1 MKKAVFLFCLTTLCL
16 LSCSP
21 QERPLAAPVELNGVP
36 FLEMPFER
44 LPDMNIPRM
53 SHSLCY
59 VNEEVIAIGG
69 HTTGF
74 VPTKTAEYF
83 KGGKWHLA
91 EPYYIHDDGF
101 GLVLSSGKILVGG
114 GYAGDFGI
122 GQSWGT
128 ELYDPASHSFSHLP
142 ILDRKRTHATALELD
157 GGRVLI
163 AGNWY
168 APDQLEIYTPE
179 SGFQK
184 EKEVSQARSF
194 PYILRSGQDNVLIFS
209 ALDNYGNELNPI
221 LIDRLEGESFT
232 VPLLEQW
239 RPVVPGDSGIRMNQF
254 EVGNYSYLIQAIG
267 PGGVLSALL
276 VSGEEFSLLE
286 LEHPIPQESPWGP
299 IQYNDNFYTD
309 KEKGIAW
316 LLGADS
322 GEHLFLLELG
332 YGAALRG
339 GKAPVQVHYT
349 QPIEGLKAGVQGND
363 PVENPIPMPEGLLLP
378 DGRIFLAGGAGGHSY
393 YDPTP
398 VVCILSPGE
407 TFRRAGMPWWP
418 FVLTAVLALGA
429 VLLLA
434 RKKSAPMAEEES
446 PSAAPEDLMT
456 RLTALMEKEE
466 YFRRKDARLSDVAAR
481 LGTNTTYI
489 SAMVNG
495 TTGMNFPSFLNGYR
509 IRYAQQVMR
518 EHPDMPLHMVA
529 EESGFPNETTF
540 LRNFKAQTGLTPSE
554 WKREN

>member
-1 MKKAVFLFCLTTLCL
+1 MKNAAALLCFATLSL
-16 LSCSP
+16 LSCQP
-21 QERPLAAPVELNGVP
+21 KERPLAAPVEVSGVP

-59 VNEEVIAIGG
+59 VNEEVTAIGG

-74 VPTKTAEYF
+74 IPTKTAEYF

-101 GLVLSSGKILVGG
+101 GLALSNGKILVGG

-122 GQSWGT
+122 GQSWGA
-128 ELYDPASHSFSHLP
+128 ELYDPATHRFSHLP
-142 ILDRKRTHATALELD
+142 ILDSKRTHATALELD
-157 GGRVLI
+157 EGRVLI
-163 AGNWY
+163 TGNWY
-168 APDQLEIYTPE
+168 APDQIEIFTPE
-179 SGFQK
+179 NGFQK
-184 EKEVSQARSF
+184 VKEVSQPRNF
-194 PYILRSGQDNVLIFS
+194 PYILRSGPENVMIFS
-209 ALDNYGNELNPI
+209 VWDNYGNVLDPI
-221 LIDRLEGESFT
+221 LIDRLDGEPFT
-232 VPLLEQW
+232 APLLEQW
-239 RPVVPGDSGIRMNQF
+239 RPTVSSDGGIRMNQF
-254 EVGNYSYLIQAIG
+254 EVGNYSYLIPATRADDT
-267 PGGVLSALL
+267 LAALL

-286 LEHPIPQESPWGP
+286 LESPIPLEGPWGP
-299 IQYNDNFYTD
+299 IQYNDNFFTD

-322 GEHLFLLELG
+322 GERLYLLELG

-339 GKAPVQVHYT
+339 GKAPVKMHYT
-349 QPIEGLKAGVQGND
+349 HPIEGLIAGVHGNE
-363 PVENPIPMPEGLLLP
+363 PVERPIPLPEGLLLP
-378 DGRIFLAGGAGGHSY
+378 DGCIFLAGGAGGHSY

-398 VVCILSPGE
+398 VVCVLMPGG
-407 TFRRAGMPWWP
+407 TFRQPGIPWRP
-418 FVLTAVLALGA
+418 FVLVAVLVLGGI
-429 VLLLA
+429 LLVH
-434 RKKSAPMAEEES
+434 KPSAPVPALDT

-456 RLTALMEKEE
+456 RLVTLMEKEE

-509 IRYAQQVMR
+509 IRYAQKIMR
-518 EHPDMPLHMVA
+518 EYPEMPLHRVA
-529 EESGFPNETTF
+529 DESGFPNETTF

-554 WKREN
+554 WKRGN